1 MIRIIMHGCNGR
13 MGQAITRLAKENNEL
28 TIVAGVD
35 PFDGVAND
43 YPVFKSIEEC
53 NVEADVVIDFAS
65 AKAVDSLLTYCLDKK
80 LPVVLCTTVW
90 TVFLHTVLTKNFPL
104 SFVQQV

>member
-43 YPVFKSIEEC
+43 YPVLKSIEEC

-65 AKAVDSLLTYCLDKK
+65 AKAVDSLLTYCLDKN
-80 LPVVLCTTVW
+80 LPVV
-90 TVFLHTVLTKNFPL
+90 VFFDDSL
-104 SFVQQV
+104 SK